1 MQLEFVP
8 VLFVIFFGAAVTSTM
23 ALYTRQSLMVAYIIL
38 GGLLGP
44 WGFQFIT
51 EANVVQDIGDAGV
64 IFLLF
69 LLGMHL
75 DPIGMLDKL
84 RESAMVALL
93 SSLLF
98 MSIGYGICI
107 LFDLPM
113 VDSLVIGLSLMFSS
127 TIISLKL
134 LPSGMIHSSPVSEFM
149 ISILLLQ
156 DLIAMIALLVVP
168 TLNAGSLDIWPI
180 VLRLGYLPFIIIFG
194 FMVERFIL
202 SKLFDVF
209 ERNKEYLF
217 LLAIA
222 WCLSMAELCE
232 VLGLSSEI
240 GAFIAGVS
248 LASDSRVS
256 LYLVKALEPLRD
268 FFLVLFFFSV
278 GASYNFGML
287 NSVLYPTAALLVVAV
302 LFKPY
307 VFRILMA
314 RVGEPID
321 DSWELGFRL
330 GQGSEFSLLLARI
343 SVANGVLGIEG
354 TSIIQ
359 GVAIISFLVSSFWVV
374 RRYATPI
381 GAPEIH

>member
-1 MQLEFVP
+1 
-8 VLFVIFFGAAVTSTM
+8 
-23 ALYTRQSLMVAYIIL
+23 
-38 GGLLGP
+38 
-44 WGFQFIT
+44 
-51 EANVVQDIGDAGV
+51 
-64 IFLLF
+64 
-69 LLGMHL
+69 
-75 DPIGMLDKL
+75 
-84 RESAMVALL
+84 
-93 SSLLF
+93 
-98 MSIGYGICI
+98 
-107 LFDLPM
+107 
-113 VDSLVIGLSLMFSS
+113 
-127 TIISLKL
+127 
-134 LPSGMIHSSPVSEFM
+134 
-149 ISILLLQ
+149 
-156 DLIAMIALLVVP
+156 
-168 TLNAGSLDIWPI
+168 
-180 VLRLGYLPFIIIFG
+180 
-194 FMVERFIL
+194 
-202 SKLFDVF
+202 
-209 ERNKEYLF
+209 
-217 LLAIA
+217 
-222 WCLSMAELCE
+222 MAELCE
-232 VLGLSSEI
+232 ILDLSSEI